1 MATIDIII
9 LAMIGVGVIMG
20 LIKGFVKQMASIVGL
35 IAGLLMARALFG
47 IVAERLAPVLGTSTT
62 VAQVLAF
69 ILIWIAVPLG
79 FAFVASLLT
88 KALDAVHLGWLNRWL
103 GSGLGAL
110 KYMILIGLAIHV
122 IEYIDPNNEMISA
135 TKKKESV
142 LYYSMRDLSGIFFPV
157 FKNVTEQLIEIRR
170 IRLPPPTKAHLSNYR
185 QTSVLEKS
193 PKYLYRLSKSD
204 KRKFPEE

>member
-69 ILIWIAVPLG
+69 LFIFRFCVRRLFVDKSIGCCAPGMAEPL
-79 FAFVASLLT
+79 V
-88 KALDAVHLGWLNRWL
+88 RQRI
-103 GSGLGAL
+103 GS
-110 KYMILIGLAIHV
+110 
-122 IEYIDPNNEMISA
+122 IEVYDTDRVS
-135 TKKKESV
+135 
-142 LYYSMRDLSGIFFPV
+142 YSCDRIYRS
-157 FKNVTEQLIEIRR
+157 EQ
-170 IRLPPPTKAHLSNYR
+170 
-185 QTSVLEKS
+185 
-193 PKYLYRLSKSD
+193 
-204 KRKFPEE
+204 

>member
-69 ILIWIAVPLG
+69 ILIWVAVPLG
-79 FAFVASLLT
+79 FAFVAS
-88 KALDAVHLGWLNRWL
+88 LDAVHLGWLNRWL

-122 IEYIDPNNEMISA
+122 IEYIDPNNELISA

-142 LYYSMRDLSGIFFPV
+142 LYYPMRDLSGIFFPV
-157 FKNVTEQLIEIRR
+157 FKNVTEQLIEI
-170 IRLPPPTKAHLSNYR
+170 
-185 QTSVLEKS
+185 
-193 PKYLYRLSKSD
+193 
-204 KRKFPEE
+204 

>member
-47 IVAERLAPVLGTSTT
+47 I
-62 VAQVLAF
+62 
-69 ILIWIAVPLG
+69 
-79 FAFVASLLT
+79 
-88 KALDAVHLGWLNRWL
+88 
-103 GSGLGAL
+103 GAL

-157 FKNVTEQLIEIRR
+157 FKNVTEQLIEI
-170 IRLPPPTKAHLSNYR
+170 
-185 QTSVLEKS
+185 
-193 PKYLYRLSKSD
+193 
-204 KRKFPEE
+204 

>member
-69 ILIWIAVPLG
+69 ILICTFRFCVRRLFVDKSIGCCAPGMAEPL
-79 FAFVASLLT
+79 V
-88 KALDAVHLGWLNRWL
+88 RQRI
-103 GSGLGAL
+103 GS
-110 KYMILIGLAIHV
+110 
-122 IEYIDPNNEMISA
+122 IEVYDTDRVS
-135 TKKKESV
+135 
-142 LYYSMRDLSGIFFPV
+142 YSCDRIYRS
-157 FKNVTEQLIEIRR
+157 EQ
-170 IRLPPPTKAHLSNYR
+170 
-185 QTSVLEKS
+185 
-193 PKYLYRLSKSD
+193 
-204 KRKFPEE
+204 

>member
-135 TKKKESV
+135 TKKEGISV
-142 LYYSMRDLSGIFFPV
+142 ILFYEGLVRYLFSGI
-157 FKNVTEQLIEIRR
+157 
-170 IRLPPPTKAHLSNYR
+170 
-185 QTSVLEKS
+185 
-193 PKYLYRLSKSD
+193 
-204 KRKFPEE
+204 

>member
-20 LIKGFVKQMASIVGL
+20 LMKGFVKQMASIVGL

-69 ILIWIAVPLG
+69 ILIWVAVPLG

-88 KALDAVHLGWLNRWL
+88 KALDAVHLDAEPLVRQRI
-103 GSGLGAL
+103 GS
-110 KYMILIGLAIHV
+110 
-122 IEYIDPNNEMISA
+122 IEVYDTDRVS
-135 TKKKESV
+135 
-142 LYYSMRDLSGIFFPV
+142 YSCDRIYRP
-157 FKNVTEQLIEIRR
+157 EQ
-170 IRLPPPTKAHLSNYR
+170 
-185 QTSVLEKS
+185 
-193 PKYLYRLSKSD
+193 
-204 KRKFPEE
+204 

>member
-1 MATIDIII
+1 
-9 LAMIGVGVIMG
+9 
-20 LIKGFVKQMASIVGL
+20 
-35 IAGLLMARALFG
+35 MARALFG

-135 TKKKESV
+135 TKKEGISV
-142 LYYSMRDLSGIFFPV
+142 ILFYEGLVRYLFSGI
-157 FKNVTEQLIEIRR
+157 
-170 IRLPPPTKAHLSNYR
+170 
-185 QTSVLEKS
+185 
-193 PKYLYRLSKSD
+193 
-204 KRKFPEE
+204 

>member
-20 LIKGFVKQMASIVGL
+20 LMKGFVKQMASIVGL
-35 IAGLLMARALFG
+35 IAGLLDPARALFG

-69 ILIWIAVPLG
+69 ILIWVAVPLG

-110 KYMILIGLAIHV
+110 KYMILIGLVIHV
-122 IEYIDPNNEMISA
+122 IEYIDPNNELISA
-135 TKKKESV
+135 TKKKGISV
-142 LYYSMRDLSGIFFPV
+142 ILSYEGLVRYLFPV
-157 FKNVTEQLIEIRR
+157 FKNVTEQLIEI
-170 IRLPPPTKAHLSNYR
+170 
-185 QTSVLEKS
+185 
-193 PKYLYRLSKSD
+193 
-204 KRKFPEE
+204 

>member
-110 KYMILIGLAIHV
+110 KYMILI
-122 IEYIDPNNEMISA
+122 EYIDPNNEMISA

-157 FKNVTEQLIEIRR
+157 FKNVTEQLIEI
-170 IRLPPPTKAHLSNYR
+170 
-185 QTSVLEKS
+185 
-193 PKYLYRLSKSD
+193 
-204 KRKFPEE
+204 